1 MLLKVVHVLIMLK
14 FQILLTMNYDL
25 KILNLQPKI
34 NQKILTELK
43 GLKFGAALIL
53 VLQKIEGEDKAIHD
67 TFSQHPKAG
76 TIINEGNIGANVIK
90 SIYATVISNI
100 QQFLGKGSGWIIDSV
115 IEYNIYIS
123 KCNPLACRGYI
134 KLTKEL
140 DYLKKA

>member
-67 TFSQHPKAG
+67 TCS
-76 TIINEGNIGANVIK
+76 
-90 SIYATVISNI
+90 
-100 QQFLGKGSGWIIDSV
+100 
-115 IEYNIYIS
+115 
-123 KCNPLACRGYI
+123 
-134 KLTKEL
+134 
-140 DYLKKA
+140 

>member
-1 MLLKVVHVLIMLK
+1 MLLKVVHVLIILK

-67 TFSQHPKAG
+67 TFS
-76 TIINEGNIGANVIK
+76 
-90 SIYATVISNI
+90 
-100 QQFLGKGSGWIIDSV
+100 
-115 IEYNIYIS
+115 
-123 KCNPLACRGYI
+123 
-134 KLTKEL
+134 
-140 DYLKKA
+140 

>member
-1 MLLKVVHVLIMLK
+1 MLLKVVHVIIMLK

-67 TFSQHPKAG
+67 TFS
-76 TIINEGNIGANVIK
+76 
-90 SIYATVISNI
+90 
-100 QQFLGKGSGWIIDSV
+100 
-115 IEYNIYIS
+115 
-123 KCNPLACRGYI
+123 
-134 KLTKEL
+134 
-140 DYLKKA
+140 

>member
-67 TFSQHPKAG
+67 TFS
-76 TIINEGNIGANVIK
+76 
-90 SIYATVISNI
+90 
-100 QQFLGKGSGWIIDSV
+100 
-115 IEYNIYIS
+115 
-123 KCNPLACRGYI
+123 
-134 KLTKEL
+134 
-140 DYLKKA
+140 